1 MIYSKIDL
9 QKKSLPEDPGI
20 YKFFDKS
27 NNIIYVGKAK
37 NLKKRVLSYFNK
49 NHVNHKT
56 ELLVKQINK
65 IENIVVETEMDAL
78 LLENS
83 LIKKFKPKYNVLLK
97 DDKTYPWIC
106 IIKKPKPEI
115 FYTRKTKIKNG
126 EYFGPFTNVTYV
138 RYLIK
143 LIKDI
148 YPFLNYDLINLLKK
162 ETKELTQKEIDENI
176 RSIKSIIKGNF
187 KSTVKNLKYKMKKFS
202 LSMEY
207 EKAQEA
213 KEKLNILKNYQVKST
228 IVNPKLSNIDVF
240 SIYSDET
247 FGYVNFM
254 QISYG
259 SIISSY
265 TIEIKKKI
273 NESDEEILR
282 LAIIEL
288 RQRFKSNNNLILL
301 PIKINIENTIKC
313 NVPKKGDKKKLID
326 LSIKNAKSYRLERF
340 KQIKL
345 TDPNRHT
352 KRMLSQVKSD
362 LKLINEPFH
371 IECFD
376 NSNIQGSNPVGSCVV
391 FKNLKPSKKEYR
403 LYNIKSVEGPND
415 FASME
420 EIIFRRYS
428 RLLKEKKKLP
438 NLIIIDGGKGQ
449 LSSVLDALQQLN
461 LDQNINLIS
470 LAKKKEEIFIPNV
483 KQSLDTDPNQPAML
497 LLRRI
502 RDEAHRFA
510 ITFHRQKRSQR
521 MKRSQLNE
529 IPGLGPQRIKL
540 LLEHFRSIEAIQ
552 MASLAELSSTPG
564 LGSSTAG
571 VIRNYFHPNENK

>member
-1 MIYSKIDL
+1 MIYSKINL

-106 IIKKPKPEI
+106 IIKKPRPEI

-449 LSSVLDALQQLN
+449 LSSALKSLCLLKLDKK
-461 LDQNINLIS
+461 IEIIS
-470 LAKKKEEIFIPNV
+470 IAKKLEEIYSI
-483 KQSLDTDPNQPAML
+483 KDPNPLYLDKRSETLKIIQHA
-497 LLRRI
+497 RN
-502 RDEAHRFA
+502 ESHRFA
-510 ITFHRQKRSQR
+510 INFHRKKREKYSL
-521 MKRSQLNE
+521 SSELNSIE
-529 IPGLGPQRIKL
+529 GLGPKTNLKLLNTYKSFKRIKNTSLSDLQSL
-540 LLEHFRSIEAIQ
+540 LGEKKGKKIFEALKKI
-552 MASLAELSSTPG
+552 
-564 LGSSTAG
+564 
-571 VIRNYFHPNENK
+571 I

>member
-187 KSTVKNLKYKMKKFS
+187 KSTVKSLKYKMKKFS

-313 NVPKKGDKKKLID
+313 NVPKKGDKKKLVD
-326 LSIKNAKSYRLERF
+326 LSVKNAKSYRLERF

-345 TDPNRHT
+345 TDPNRHS

-362 LKLINEPFH
+362 LKLIKEPFH

-449 LSSVLDALQQLN
+449 LSSALKSLCLLKLDKK
-461 LDQNINLIS
+461 IEIIS
-470 LAKKKEEIFIPNV
+470 IAKKLEEIYSI
-483 KQSLDTDPNQPAML
+483 KDPNPLYLDKRSETLKIIQHA
-497 LLRRI
+497 RN
-502 RDEAHRFA
+502 ESHRFA
-510 ITFHRQKRSQR
+510 INFHRKKREKHSLD
-521 MKRSQLNE
+521 SELNS
-529 IPGLGPQRIKL
+529 IKGLGPKTNLKLLNTYKSFKRIKNTSLSDLQSL
-540 LLEHFRSIEAIQ
+540 LGEKKGKKIFEALKKI
-552 MASLAELSSTPG
+552 
-564 LGSSTAG
+564 
-571 VIRNYFHPNENK
+571 I

>member
-9 QKKSLPEDPGI
+9 QKKSLPQDPGI

-49 NHVNHKT
+49 NHIHHKT
-56 ELLVKQINK
+56 KLLVKQINK

-106 IIKKPKPEI
+106 IIRIPRPEI

-162 ETKELTQKEIDENI
+162 ETKELTLKEIDENI
-176 RSIKSIIKGNF
+176 KSIKSIIKGNF
-187 KSTVKNLKYKMKKFS
+187 KSTVKNLKSKMKKYS

-240 SIYSDET
+240 SIYSDQT

-265 TIEIKKKI
+265 TTEIKKKI

-288 RQRFKSNNNLILL
+288 RQRFKSKNNLILL
-301 PIKINIENTIKC
+301 SLKINLDTMIKC
-313 NVPKKGDKKKLID
+313 NVPKKGDKKKLVD
-326 LSIKNAKSYRLERF
+326 LSIKNAKSYRLEKF

-345 TDPNRHT
+345 TDPNRHA

-362 LKLINEPFH
+362 LKLINDPFH

-376 NSNIQGSNPVGSCVV
+376 NSNLQGSNPVGSCIV
-391 FKNLKPSKKEYR
+391 FKNLKPNKKEYR

-420 EIIFRRYS
+420 EIIYRRYK
-428 RLLKEKKKLP
+428 RLLKEKKTLP

-449 LSSVLDALQQLN
+449 LSSAFKSLCLLKLDKK
-461 LDQNINLIS
+461 IEIIS
-470 LAKKKEEIFIPNV
+470 IAKKLEEIYSIKDSNPLY
-483 KQSLDTDPNQPAML
+483 LDKRSETLKIIQHARN
-497 LLRRI
+497 
-502 RDEAHRFA
+502 ESHRFA
-510 ITFHRQKRSQR
+510 LNFHRKKREKYS
-521 MKRSQLNE
+521 LNSE
-529 IPGLGPQRIKL
+529 LDSIKGLGPKTNLKL
-540 LLEHFRSIEAIQ
+540 LNTYKSFKRIQ
-552 MASLAELSSTPG
+552 NTSLSDLQSL
-564 LGSSTAG
+564 LGEKKGKKIFKALKKT
-571 VIRNYFHPNENK
+571 I

>member
-115 FYTRKTKIKNG
+115 FYTRKPKIKNG

-162 ETKELTQKEIDENI
+162 ETNELTQKEIDENI

-391 FKNLKPSKKEYR
+391 FKNLKPIKKEYR

-420 EIIFRRYS
+420 EIIYRRYS
-428 RLLKEKKKLP
+428 RLLKEEKTLP

-449 LSSVLDALQQLN
+449 LSSALKSLCLLKLDKK
-461 LDQNINLIS
+461 IEIIS
-470 LAKKKEEIFIPNV
+470 IAKKLEEIYSI
-483 KQSLDTDPNQPAML
+483 KDPNPLYLDKRSETLKIIQHA
-497 LLRRI
+497 RN
-502 RDEAHRFA
+502 ESHRFA
-510 ITFHRQKRSQR
+510 INFHRKKREKYSL
-521 MKRSQLNE
+521 SSELNN
-529 IPGLGPQRIKL
+529 IKGLGPKTKLKLLKAYKSFKRIKNTSLSDLQSL
-540 LLEHFRSIEAIQ
+540 LGEKKGKKIFEALKKI
-552 MASLAELSSTPG
+552 
-564 LGSSTAG
+564 
-571 VIRNYFHPNENK
+571 I

>member
-106 IIKKPKPEI
+106 IIKKPRPEI
-115 FYTRKTKIKNG
+115 FYTRKTELKNG

-148 YPFLNYDLINLLKK
+148 YPFLNYDLIKLLKK

-176 RSIKSIIKGNF
+176 KSIKSIIKGNF
-187 KSTVKNLKYKMKKFS
+187 KSTVKNLKSEMKKHS

-207 EKAQEA
+207 EKAQEV

-273 NESDEEILR
+273 NESDKEILR

-313 NVPKKGDKKKLID
+313 NIPKKGDKKKLVD
-326 LSIKNAKSYRLERF
+326 LSVKNAKSYRLERF

-403 LYNIKSVEGPND
+403 LYNIKSVEGPDD

-428 RLLKEKKKLP
+428 RLLKEKKSLP

-449 LSSVLDALQQLN
+449 LSSALKSLCLLKLDKKIEIISIAKKLEEIYSIK
-461 LDQNINLIS
+461 DQNPLY
-470 LAKKKEEIFIPNV
+470 
-483 KQSLDTDPNQPAML
+483 LDKRSETLKIIQHARN
-497 LLRRI
+497 
-502 RDEAHRFA
+502 ESHRFA
-510 ITFHRQKRSQR
+510 INFHRKKREKYSLD
-521 MKRSQLNE
+521 SELNS
-529 IPGLGPQRIKL
+529 IKGLGPKTNLKLLNTYKSFKRIKNTSLSDLQSL
-540 LLEHFRSIEAIQ
+540 LGEKKGKKIFEALKKI
-552 MASLAELSSTPG
+552 
-564 LGSSTAG
+564 
-571 VIRNYFHPNENK
+571 I

>member
-1 MIYSKIDL
+1 MIFK
-9 QKKSLPEDPGI
+9 KKSLPEDPGI

-106 IIKKPKPEI
+106 IIKKPRPEI

-420 EIIFRRYS
+420 EIIYRRYS
-428 RLLKEKKKLP
+428 RLLKEEKTLP

-449 LSSVLDALQQLN
+449 LSSALKSLCLLKLDKK
-461 LDQNINLIS
+461 IEIIS
-470 LAKKKEEIFIPNV
+470 IAKKLEEIYSI
-483 KQSLDTDPNQPAML
+483 KDPNPLYLDKRSETLKIIQHA
-497 LLRRI
+497 RN
-502 RDEAHRFA
+502 ESHRFA
-510 ITFHRQKRSQR
+510 INFHRKKREKYSL
-521 MKRSQLNE
+521 SSELNN
-529 IPGLGPQRIKL
+529 IKGLGPKTKLKLLKAYKSFKRIKNTSLSDLQSL
-540 LLEHFRSIEAIQ
+540 LGEKKGKKIFEALKKI
-552 MASLAELSSTPG
+552 
-564 LGSSTAG
+564 
-571 VIRNYFHPNENK
+571 I

>member
-1 MIYSKIDL
+1 MIYSKINL

-106 IIKKPKPEI
+106 IIKKPRPEI

-162 ETKELTQKEIDENI
+162 ENKELTQKEIDENI

-352 KRMLSQVKSD
+352 QRLLSQVKSD

-420 EIIFRRYS
+420 EIIFRRYN
-428 RLLKEKKKLP
+428 RLLKEKKTLP

-449 LSSVLDALQQLN
+449 LSSALKSLC
-461 LDQNINLIS
+461 LLKLEKKIEIIS
-470 LAKKKEEIFIPNV
+470 IAKKLEEIYSV
-483 KQSLDTDPNQPAML
+483 KDPNPLYLDKRSETLKIIQHA
-497 LLRRI
+497 RN
-502 RDEAHRFA
+502 ESHRFA
-510 ITFHRQKRSQR
+510 INFHRKKREKYSL
-521 MKRSQLNE
+521 SSELNSIE
-529 IPGLGPQRIKL
+529 GLGPKTNLKLLNTFKSFKRIKNTSLSDLQSL
-540 LLEHFRSIEAIQ
+540 LGEKKGEKIFEALKKI
-552 MASLAELSSTPG
+552 
-564 LGSSTAG
+564 
-571 VIRNYFHPNENK
+571 I

>member
-106 IIKKPKPEI
+106 IIKKPRPEI

-313 NVPKKGDKKKLID
+313 NVPKKGDKKKLVD
-326 LSIKNAKSYRLERF
+326 LSVKNAKSYRLERF

-345 TDPNRHT
+345 TDPNSHA
-352 KRMLSQVKSD
+352 KRILSQVKSD

-449 LSSVLDALQQLN
+449 LSSALKSLCLLKLDKK
-461 LDQNINLIS
+461 IEIIS
-470 LAKKKEEIFIPNV
+470 IAKKLEEIYSI
-483 KQSLDTDPNQPAML
+483 KDPNPLYLDKRSETLKIIQHA
-497 LLRRI
+497 RN
-502 RDEAHRFA
+502 ESHRFA
-510 ITFHRQKRSQR
+510 INFHRKKREKYSLD
-521 MKRSQLNE
+521 SELNS
-529 IPGLGPQRIKL
+529 IKGLGPKTNLKLLNTYKSFKRIKNTSLSDLQSL
-540 LLEHFRSIEAIQ
+540 LGEKKGKKIFEALKKI
-552 MASLAELSSTPG
+552 
-564 LGSSTAG
+564 
-571 VIRNYFHPNENK
+571 I

>member
-106 IIKKPKPEI
+106 IIKKPRPEI

-313 NVPKKGDKKKLID
+313 NVPKKGDKKKLVD
-326 LSIKNAKSYRLERF
+326 LSVKNAKSYRLERF

-420 EIIFRRYS
+420 EIIYRRYS
-428 RLLKEKKKLP
+428 RLLKEEKTLP

-449 LSSVLDALQQLN
+449 LSSALKSLCLLKLDKK
-461 LDQNINLIS
+461 IEIIS
-470 LAKKKEEIFIPNV
+470 IAKKLEEIYSI
-483 KQSLDTDPNQPAML
+483 KDPNPLYLDKRSETLKIIQHA
-497 LLRRI
+497 RN
-502 RDEAHRFA
+502 ESHRFA
-510 ITFHRQKRSQR
+510 INFHRKKREKYSL
-521 MKRSQLNE
+521 SSELNN
-529 IPGLGPQRIKL
+529 IKGLGPKTKLKLLKAYKSFKRIKNTSLSDLQSL
-540 LLEHFRSIEAIQ
+540 LGEKKGKKIFEALKKI
-552 MASLAELSSTPG
+552 
-564 LGSSTAG
+564 
-571 VIRNYFHPNENK
+571 I

>member
-9 QKKSLPEDPGI
+9 QKKSLPQDPGV
-20 YKFFDKS
+20 YKFFDTS

-49 NHVNHKT
+49 NHIHHKT
-56 ELLVKQINK
+56 KLLVKQINK

-106 IIKKPKPEI
+106 IIRIPRPEI

-162 ETKELTQKEIDENI
+162 ETKELTLKEIDENI
-176 RSIKSIIKGNF
+176 KSIKSIIKGNF
-187 KSTVKNLKYKMKKFS
+187 KSTVKNLKSKMKKYS

-288 RQRFKSNNNLILL
+288 RQRFKSKNNLILL
-301 PIKINIENTIKC
+301 SLKINLDMMIKC
-313 NVPKKGDKKKLID
+313 NVPKKGDKKKLVD
-326 LSIKNAKSYRLERF
+326 LSIKNAKSYRQEKF

-362 LKLINEPFH
+362 LKLINDPFH

-376 NSNIQGSNPVGSCVV
+376 NSNLQGSNPVGSCIV
-391 FKNLKPSKKEYR
+391 FKNLKPNKKEYR

-420 EIIFRRYS
+420 EIIYRRYK
-428 RLLKEKKKLP
+428 RLLKEKKTLP

-449 LSSVLDALQQLN
+449 LSSAFKSLCLLKLDKK
-461 LDQNINLIS
+461 IEIIS
-470 LAKKKEEIFIPNV
+470 IAKKLEEIYSIKDSNPLY
-483 KQSLDTDPNQPAML
+483 LDKRSETLKIIQHARN
-497 LLRRI
+497 
-502 RDEAHRFA
+502 ESHRFA
-510 ITFHRQKRSQR
+510 LNFHRKKREKYS
-521 MKRSQLNE
+521 LNSE
-529 IPGLGPQRIKL
+529 LDSIKGLGPKTNLKL
-540 LLEHFRSIEAIQ
+540 LNTYKSFKRIQ
-552 MASLAELSSTPG
+552 NTSLSDLQSL
-564 LGSSTAG
+564 LGEKKGKKIFKALKKT
-571 VIRNYFHPNENK
+571 I

>member
-9 QKKSLPEDPGI
+9 QKKSLPQDPGV
-20 YKFFDKS
+20 YKFFDTS

-49 NHVNHKT
+49 NHIHHKT
-56 ELLVKQINK
+56 KLLVKQINK

-106 IIKKPKPEI
+106 IIRIPRPEI

-162 ETKELTQKEIDENI
+162 ETKELTLKEIDENI
-176 RSIKSIIKGNF
+176 KSIKSIIKGNF
-187 KSTVKNLKYKMKKFS
+187 KSTVKNLKSKMKKYS

-240 SIYSDET
+240 SIYSDQT

-265 TIEIKKKI
+265 TTEIKKKI

-288 RQRFKSNNNLILL
+288 RQRFKSKNNLILL
-301 PIKINIENTIKC
+301 SLKINLDMMIKC
-313 NVPKKGDKKKLID
+313 NVPKKGDKKKLVD
-326 LSIKNAKSYRLERF
+326 LSIKNAKSYRLEKF

-362 LKLINEPFH
+362 LNLINDPFH

-376 NSNIQGSNPVGSCVV
+376 NSNLQGSNPVGSCIV
-391 FKNLKPSKKEYR
+391 FKNLKPNKKEYR

-420 EIIFRRYS
+420 EIIYRRYK
-428 RLLKEKKKLP
+428 RLLKEKKTLP

-449 LSSVLDALQQLN
+449 LSSAFKSLCLLKLDKK
-461 LDQNINLIS
+461 IEIIS
-470 LAKKKEEIFIPNV
+470 IAKKLEEIYSIKDSNPLY
-483 KQSLDTDPNQPAML
+483 LDKRSETLKIIQHARN
-497 LLRRI
+497 
-502 RDEAHRFA
+502 ESHRFA
-510 ITFHRQKRSQR
+510 LNFHRKKREKYSLN
-521 MKRSQLNE
+521 SQLDS
-529 IPGLGPQRIKL
+529 IKGLGPKTNLKL
-540 LLEHFRSIEAIQ
+540 LNTYKSFKRIQNTSLSDLQSLLGEKKGKKIFRALKKTI
-552 MASLAELSSTPG
+552 
-564 LGSSTAG
+564 
-571 VIRNYFHPNENK
+571 

>member
-420 EIIFRRYS
+420 EIIYRRYS
-428 RLLKEKKKLP
+428 RLLKEEKTLP

-449 LSSVLDALQQLN
+449 LSSALKSLCLLKLDKK
-461 LDQNINLIS
+461 IEIIS
-470 LAKKKEEIFIPNV
+470 IAKKLEEIYSI
-483 KQSLDTDPNQPAML
+483 KDPNPLYLDKRSETLKIIQHA
-497 LLRRI
+497 RN
-502 RDEAHRFA
+502 ESHRFA
-510 ITFHRQKRSQR
+510 INFHRKKREKYS
-521 MKRSQLNE
+521 LNSE
-529 IPGLGPQRIKL
+529 LNNIKGLGPKTKLKLLKAYKSFKRIKNTSLSDLQSL
-540 LLEHFRSIEAIQ
+540 LGEKKGKKIFEALKKI
-552 MASLAELSSTPG
+552 
-564 LGSSTAG
+564 
-571 VIRNYFHPNENK
+571 I

>member
-313 NVPKKGDKKKLID
+313 NVPKKGDKKKLVD
-326 LSIKNAKSYRLERF
+326 LSVKNAKSYRLERF

-420 EIIFRRYS
+420 EIIYRRYS
-428 RLLKEKKKLP
+428 RLLKEKKTLP

-449 LSSVLDALQQLN
+449 LSSALKSLCLLKLDKK
-461 LDQNINLIS
+461 IEIIS
-470 LAKKKEEIFIPNV
+470 IAKKLEEIYSI
-483 KQSLDTDPNQPAML
+483 KDPNPLYLDKRSETLKIIQHA
-497 LLRRI
+497 RN
-502 RDEAHRFA
+502 ESHRFA
-510 ITFHRQKRSQR
+510 INFHRKKREKYSL
-521 MKRSQLNE
+521 SSELNN
-529 IPGLGPQRIKL
+529 IKGLGPKTKLKLLKAYKSFKRIKNTSLSDLQSL
-540 LLEHFRSIEAIQ
+540 LGEKKGKKIFEALKKI
-552 MASLAELSSTPG
+552 
-564 LGSSTAG
+564 
-571 VIRNYFHPNENK
+571 I

>member
-376 NSNIQGSNPVGSCVV
+376 NSNIQGSNPVGSCIV

-420 EIIFRRYS
+420 EIIYRRYS
-428 RLLKEKKKLP
+428 RLLKEEKTLP

-449 LSSVLDALQQLN
+449 LSSALKSLCLLKLDKK
-461 LDQNINLIS
+461 IEIIS
-470 LAKKKEEIFIPNV
+470 IAKKLEEIYSI
-483 KQSLDTDPNQPAML
+483 KDPNPLYLDKRSETLKIIQHA
-497 LLRRI
+497 RN
-502 RDEAHRFA
+502 ESHRFA
-510 ITFHRQKRSQR
+510 INFHRKKREKYSLD
-521 MKRSQLNE
+521 SELNS
-529 IPGLGPQRIKL
+529 IKGLGPKTNLKLLNTYKSFKRIKNTSLSDLQSL
-540 LLEHFRSIEAIQ
+540 LGEKKGKKIFEALKKI
-552 MASLAELSSTPG
+552 
-564 LGSSTAG
+564 
-571 VIRNYFHPNENK
+571 I